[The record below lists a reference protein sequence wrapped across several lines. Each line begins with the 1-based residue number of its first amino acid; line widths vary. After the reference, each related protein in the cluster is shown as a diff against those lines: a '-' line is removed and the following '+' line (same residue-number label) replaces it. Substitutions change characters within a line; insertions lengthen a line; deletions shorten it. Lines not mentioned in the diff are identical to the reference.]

1 MSEKYNVTRFRTL
14 FEPLMGT
21 SKNGFANFF
30 LDFAK
35 IFMKKHE
42 TALHSRQ
49 GFKSKKKTPVF

>member
-21 SKNGFANFF
+21 SKNSFANFF

-42 TALHSRQ
+42 AAHSQ
-49 GFKSKKKTPVF
+49 PSGV